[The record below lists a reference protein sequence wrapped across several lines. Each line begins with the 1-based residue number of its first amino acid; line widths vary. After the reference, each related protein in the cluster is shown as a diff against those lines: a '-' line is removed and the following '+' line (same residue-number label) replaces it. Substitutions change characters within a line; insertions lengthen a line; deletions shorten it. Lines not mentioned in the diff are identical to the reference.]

1 MAGGVSYNETY
12 THKKRKEK
20 ETQTPYQLMPTRFKL
35 KGDLEN
41 LHELKQ
47 ESFIIALVIII

>member
-1 MAGGVSYNETY
+1 MAGGVGYNEMY

>member
-1 MAGGVSYNETY
+1 MAGGVGYNEMY

-47 ESFIIALVIII
+47 ESFIIAIVIII

>member
-1 MAGGVSYNETY
+1 MAGGVGYNETY

-20 ETQTPYQLMPTRFKL
+20 ETQTPYQLMPIKFKL
-35 KGDLEN
+35 KGDLEH

-47 ESFIIALVIII
+47 ESSIVAIVIII